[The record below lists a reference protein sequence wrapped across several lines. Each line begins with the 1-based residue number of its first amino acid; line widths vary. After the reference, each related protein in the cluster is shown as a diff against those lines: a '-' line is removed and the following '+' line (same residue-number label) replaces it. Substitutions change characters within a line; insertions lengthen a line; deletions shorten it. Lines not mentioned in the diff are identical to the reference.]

1 MAETIQGQVVV
12 EVALRA
18 ANALIENS
26 NYLTELDQAMGDG
39 DTGITL
45 GKVAAAMIEYAG
57 ANTIDDIGG
66 YLAKGGMAINKAAP
80 STLGTLIATA
90 LMRAGKEVKG
100 KTELSPQ
107 DVAGMFSAV
116 DEGVQQR
123 GKANLGDKTVVDAL
137 HPAAVAFADAIA
149 AGANLKA
156 AGLAALEAAKAGRD
170 EVTPLRSK
178 IGRASWVGERTEGQ
192 VDPGCEALVVMLD
205 AIVQSPTA

>member
-1 MAETIQGQVVV
+1 MAETIQGQAVV

-107 DVAGMFSAV
+107 DVAGMFSAI

-137 HPAAVAFADAIA
+137 HPAAIAFADAIT